1 MTTSRVRELQ
11 ATMWTARQSGNSKL
25 VVHLEEAIARLENGQ
40 PSCKHYVL
48 KEQHLVNPFALF
60 MS

>member
-11 ATMWTARQSGNSKL
+11 AAMWTARQSGNSKL

-40 PSCKHYVL
+40 PSCRHYVL